1 MRKLDQPHKL
11 LWAAISLQD
20 HPEGLPV
27 DCINY
32 LCQIYKDREEGL
44 ALFNALLLHLSDDKI
59 MSRVLHPGLKPH
71 SASGRPLSVS
81 MISRFGRMRVKIVPA
96 MERSE
101 MPL

>member
-27 DCINY
+27 DCIKH

-44 ALFNALLLHLSDDKI
+44 ALFSALLLHLSDDKI
-59 MSRVLHPGLKPH
+59 MSRVMHPGLKPH
-71 SASGRPLSVS
+71 CTSGRPLSVS
-81 MISRFGRMRVKIVPA
+81 MISWFRRMQVKIVPA